1 MVPKKKLSAV
11 SLLPDGSQLHG
22 VMFPRYDDRQRLI
35 GVLKA
40 GAMTLVNDT
49 TISGQTIA
57 IEFYN
62 PDQSPRGRVDLK
74 SAIFNQSKGT
84 LEANESVIIRT
95 DQINA
100 NGNGLIYDFEQA
112 EGFLLGPVTT
122 WIQADSIKPT
132 SMQTKPSALGATAAI
147 GIALLPQT
155 LTAAPPP
162 PPTAQEQAAFQEAA
176 SSQAAK
182 HADAAKSARA
192 DLRADLDASAAAT
205 AAAKAFLEKT
215 DGTAE
220 LTPVPPPAD
229 AKPLDVKPGPTDS
242 VVNCDGGMY
251 FDADEG
257 VFVFLK
263 NVRVND
269 PRFSLTGASEVKIFL
284 AKKPA
289 GAPDK
294 KDKSGLG
301 LSGKFGDVERV
312 VANGAVL
319 LTQKE
324 TEKGKDP
331 VQASGAI
338 FSYRPQSGEI
348 ILSGGY
354 PWVKQGSYYS
364 RAKEPN
370 LTLRMFKNGSFV
382 TEGNWELGGNIEQK
396 P

>member
-1 MVPKKKLSAV
+1 MPKKKLSAV

-132 SMQTKPSALGATAAI
+132 SMKPKPSALGATAAI

-220 LTPVPPPAD
+220 PTPVPPPAD

-284 AKKPA
+284 AKKPE